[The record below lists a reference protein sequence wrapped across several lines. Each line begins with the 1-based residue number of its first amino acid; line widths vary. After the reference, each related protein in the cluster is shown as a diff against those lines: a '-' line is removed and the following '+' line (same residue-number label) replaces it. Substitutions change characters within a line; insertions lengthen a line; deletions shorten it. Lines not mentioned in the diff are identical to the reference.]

1 MAQSSQGTSE
11 REAFDAYSQAVSG
24 SAERVGPAVVRIETQ
39 ARPAARIR
47 RTAPG
52 GVQSGVG
59 SGVLYSSDGHI
70 LTNYHVIER
79 AASIQALLPDGRR
92 FQAAVAGAEPDAD
105 LAVLRIGGRDLP
117 VAELGDY
124 PLRIGQL
131 VVAIGNP
138 YGFGWTVTAGVVS
151 AVEREIQAAPGRW
164 LRHLVQTDAP
174 INPGNSGGPLVD
186 AMGRVVAITTAMIP
200 FAQGVGF
207 AVPMST
213 ALSVI
218 ARVDERRASHQ
229 GTWLGIGGMPT
240 RLDASLVKA
249 LGLPTDSGVLLLD
262 VQTGG
267 PAGKAGLRLL
277 DVITAANGHTVSDTD
292 ELHQAVARVRD
303 GRVTVSFVRDGRLRR
318 VTVLLGTVTP

>member
-1 MAQSSQGTSE
+1 MAQTSKGISE
-11 REAFDAYSQAVSG
+11 REAFDAYSQAVSS

-39 ARPAARIR
+39 ARPSARLHR
-47 RTAPG
+47 PAPDG
-52 GVQSGVG
+52 APSGLG
-59 SGVLYSSDGHI
+59 SGVLYNSTGHI
-70 LTNYHVIER
+70 LTNYHVIEKTT
-79 AASIQALLPDGRR
+79 SIRVLLPDGRR
-92 FQAAVAGAEPDAD
+92 FQAAVAGAERDAD

-164 LRHLVQTDAP
+164 LRHLVQTDAS

-186 AMGRVVAITTAMIP
+186 AKGRVIGITTAMIP

-218 ARVDERRASHQ
+218 AKVDERRANQQ
-229 GTWLGIGGMPT
+229 GTRLGVGGMPT
-240 RLDASLVKA
+240 RLDAPVVKA
-249 LGLPTDSGVLLLD
+249 LGLPTDRGVLLLD
-262 VQTGG
+262 VQAGG
-267 PAGKAGLRLL
+267 PAGNAGLKLL
-277 DVITAANGHTVSDTD
+277 DVIVAANDLAVSDID
-292 ELHQAVARVRD
+292 ELQRAVDKRRD
-303 GRVTVSFVRDGRLRR
+303 GRITLAFVRDGRLRR
-318 VTVLLGTVTP
+318 VTAVVGEHMP